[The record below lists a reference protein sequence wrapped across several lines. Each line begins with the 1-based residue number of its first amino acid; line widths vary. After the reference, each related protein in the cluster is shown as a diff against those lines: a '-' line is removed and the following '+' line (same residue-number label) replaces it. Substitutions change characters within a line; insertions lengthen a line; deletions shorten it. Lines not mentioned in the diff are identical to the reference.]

1 MKRIILIIAVMFAF
15 VAFAEAQRVYTQTGD
30 TLQGA
35 ETVNFTAIRSTSSS
49 GTLALQALCTELGGT
64 SDGTLILQGS
74 VDGTSYNTITTVA
87 GKYDF
92 YPNDTLTITD
102 GAVIQCLITA
112 SPFNYYRWQGGGT
125 ASDTTLVTQKY
136 SPKLK

>member
-1 MKRIILIIAVMFAF
+1 MKKLIIFLVAIFAF
-15 VAFAEAQRVYTQTGD
+15 VAFADAQRVYNATAD

-35 ETVNFTAIRSTSSS
+35 ETVNLGVVRSTSSR

-64 SDGTLILQGS
+64 SDGTLLLQGS
-74 VDGTSYNTITTVA
+74 VDGTSYNTITNVV
-87 GKYDF
+87 GKFDF
-92 YPNDTLTITD
+92 YPSDTLTITD
-102 GAVIQCLITA
+102 GAIIQCLITG

-125 ASDTTLVTQKY
+125 ASDTTLITPIY